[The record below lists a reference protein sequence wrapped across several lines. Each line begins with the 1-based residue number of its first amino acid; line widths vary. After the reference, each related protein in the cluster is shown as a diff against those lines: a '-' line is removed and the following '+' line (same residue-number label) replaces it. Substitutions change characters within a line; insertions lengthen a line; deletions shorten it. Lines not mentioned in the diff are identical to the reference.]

1 MTALLEQL
9 SVCLKMDLCDVYG
22 IKCTSI
28 ILILFAHLHFITQE
42 DVNGSK
48 ALYIFSYIGC
58 GISILCLLFSI
69 VVMIAFRYM
78 RSSIAKKIFFFA
90 FRRKKVFN
98 QIQHFVNLNLS
109 LALLVGLILFTSFIE
124 TLSEYRV
131 SVYDSYD

>member
-1 MTALLEQL
+1 M
-9 SVCLKMDLCDVYG
+9 CYG

-28 ILILFAHLHFITQE
+28 ILILFAHLCFITQE

-78 RSSIAKKIFFFA
+78 RSSIAKIVFFA
-90 FRRKKVFN
+90 SHRKKVFN

-109 LALLVGLILFTSFIE
+109 VTLLVGLILFVSFIE

-131 SVYDSYD
+131 SAYDSYD